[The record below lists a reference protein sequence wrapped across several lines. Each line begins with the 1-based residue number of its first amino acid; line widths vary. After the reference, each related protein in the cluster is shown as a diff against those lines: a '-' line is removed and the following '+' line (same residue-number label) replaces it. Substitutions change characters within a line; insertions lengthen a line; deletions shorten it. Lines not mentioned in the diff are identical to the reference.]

1 MEGIALCM
9 RMHNELHDISKGS
22 SPTIYQSL
30 LSGLSPETIAYRPM
44 KSFSS
49 IAWDILHIT
58 RIEDAVAN
66 ILIAD
71 SEQVFNGEWMNK
83 MNISTTDTGNAFT
96 SDDVDK
102 LNTQIDARELLK
114 YRKAVGKKTQ
124 KILANINEAD
134 RKTKPTQRQLDR
146 VVEEGVLTK
155 DADSI
160 WLLGFWG
167 NKTITG
173 LLTMPITRHQIV
185 HINDCYKLKEKYAR
199 GSR

>member
-30 LSGLSPETIAYRPM
+30 LSGLSPETMAYRPM
-44 KSFSS
+44 KFFSS

-167 NKTITG
+167 
-173 LLTMPITRHQIV
+173 
-185 HINDCYKLKEKYAR
+185 
-199 GSR
+199 SRP